1 MPSNPTLTNATCSI
15 TWRDCPSRLSRKRQL
30 SRFRPPI
37 CARSESRTS
46 KSEARENQPSKR
58 RAISS
63 RPWHT
68 SGPGG
73 ESKRACAC
81 GARHSANRPKSRAAR
96 AEMKTSGADWLCMRP
111 KVAAARSA
119 EHQPF
124 GRFSCYRR
132 RPHERHVRG
141 GRSASVEG
149 APKRRRL
156 PATPITTPDHLEI
169 LNRGASRSTLCARA
183 PGACSRIPDRLR

>member
-15 TWRDCPSRLSRKRQL
+15 TSRDCPSRLSRKRQL

-63 RPWHT
+63 RPLRT

-73 ESKRACAC
+73 KSKRACAC

-96 AEMKTSGADWLCMRP
+96 AERKTSGADGLCMRP
-111 KVAAARSA
+111 KVAGARSA

-124 GRFSCYRR
+124 GRFSCCR
-132 RPHERHVRG
+132 RPRTPPHDRLVRG

-156 PATPITTPDHLEI
+156 PALRSPRLIT
-169 LNRGASRSTLCARA
+169 
-183 PGACSRIPDRLR
+183 LRF